1 MKKIIITLAA
11 IAAAFTLAS
20 CDKEVV
26 TPENNPAAGTKT
38 VIKAS
43 IENTLTKTAL
53 DESYNVVWSVG
64 DTFKAISPVTYCIFN
79 LANNDDAGKTSATFE
94 CSGQIEDDDY
104 RAWYATEGTTW
115 PDVQTYEAGKIT
127 NSPMTA
133 VFSVDGC
140 EADNIQFKNMGGL
153 LRLTI
158 SGSADIKSITISA
171 DQAMAGEFSCDEPGM
186 AATIMGSKKSITLGC
201 GDGVNLTSSG
211 VEFFIAMP
219 ANTYT
224 GVSIKLIDTDDN
236 VCTKTF
242 KGTDGL
248 VIERSVITPASFTA
262 SDFKSY
268 NIGDLVSMDGHEGI
282 VVDLGGTLGKVIVA
296 TMNVGATCVNKDGC
310 LGYKMTYDEACAA
323 WSGWRLPTV
332 DELTAFCDPVYP
344 AFGDTYGAVGC
355 NGAVMWNID
364 GVDGIDL
371 YLPLNDYDEYANPS
385 DKYWTGTP
393 GSDGTYYYF
402 APAIDWENGYSP
414 FEPEYIQKEEAAK
427 DSEFLVR
434 LFHNLP

>member
-64 DTFKAISPVTYCIFN
+64 DTFKAIGPVTYYIFN

-94 CSGQIEDDDY
+94 CSESIPDEEY
-104 RAWYATEGTTW
+104 RAWYATVGDDCTTW

-133 VFSVDGC
+133 VFSVDGG
-140 EADNIQFKNMGGL
+140 EAGSIQFKNMGGL

-186 AATIMGSKKSITLGC
+186 AATITDSKKSITLDC

-282 VVDLGGTLGKVIVA
+282 VVDLGSSLGKVIVA
-296 TMNVGATCVNKDGC
+296 TMNVGATSVNKDGC
-310 LGYKMTYDEACAA
+310 LGT
-323 WSGWRLPTV
+323 
-332 DELTAFCDPVYP
+332 
-344 AFGDTYGAVGC
+344 
-355 NGAVMWNID
+355 
-364 GVDGIDL
+364 
-371 YLPLNDYDEYANPS
+371 
-385 DKYWTGTP
+385 
-393 GSDGTYYYF
+393 
-402 APAIDWENGYSP
+402 
-414 FEPEYIQKEEAAK
+414 
-427 DSEFLVR
+427 
-434 LFHNLP
+434 